1 VGVATF
7 VPGQQRSFLRLIR
20 KGPGQDS
27 NKSLLYRKAKKNTT
41 TVLLSS
47 ITTC

>member
-1 VGVATF
+1 VATF

-27 NKSLLYRKAKKNTT
+27 NKSLLYRKAKKTQP
-41 TVLLSS
+41 L
-47 ITTC
+47 CYCHQ